1 MPAPMNGIVPT
12 PSDDVA
18 VRLATLAVDVEEL
31 LMADNPVDKTPV
43 GLRNAKNDRRRT
55 MESILVLLAD
65 PGVREYVAELK
76 RLRLVTPKG

>member
-1 MPAPMNGIVPT
+1 MAAPTNGIPP
-12 PSDDVA
+12 PSDEV
-18 VRLATLAVDVEEL
+18 VIRLATVAVDVEEL

-43 GLRNAKNDRRRT
+43 GLRSAKNDRRRT

-76 RLRLVTPKG
+76 RLGLVTPKGE

>member
-1 MPAPMNGIVPT
+1 MPASMKGIPP
-12 PSDDVA
+12 PSDEVVLHMTA
-18 VRLATLAVDVEEL
+18 LAIHVEEL

-65 PGVREYVAELK
+65 PGVREYVADLK
-76 RLRLVTPKG
+76 RLGLVTPKG

>member
-43 GLRNAKNDRRRT
+43 GLRSAKNDRRRT

-65 PGVREYVAELK
+65 PGGA
-76 RLRLVTPKG
+76 